1 MKSKRACIYKDAPK
15 PVKEEHQQTNEDHE
29 TFKNNDAEAVD
40 NEASEN
46 QVDVDDVEVDEL
58 ESDDGEE
65 ELDTYGMDL
74 VIKCLLY
81 TFYAQFPLIKHFEV
95 ISNSITTVA
104 ATTFEGLGCGC
115 GQGLLSSC
123 KISNL

>member
-1 MKSKRACIYKDAPK
+1 MCVWLLNSFLLGS
-15 PVKEEHQQTNEDHE
+15 QFFLDHE

-40 NEASEN
+40 DEASEN

-95 ISNSITTVA
+95 FS
-104 ATTFEGLGCGC
+104 FCL
-115 GQGLLSSC
+115 
-123 KISNL
+123 

>member
-1 MKSKRACIYKDAPK
+1 MCVWLLNSFLFGSQFCL
-15 PVKEEHQQTNEDHE
+15 DHE
-29 TFKNNDAEAVD
+29 TFKNNVAEAVD
-40 NEASEN
+40 DEASEN
-46 QVDVDDVEVDEL
+46 QVDVEVDEL

-95 ISNSITTVA
+95 FS
-104 ATTFEGLGCGC
+104 FCLW
-115 GQGLLSSC
+115 
-123 KISNL
+123 